1 MTPSSNATA
10 LAKRFEGCKLLAYP
24 DSGGVWTV
32 GYGHTGHEVVEG
44 LLITQEDAERL
55 LEQNLTNAGNWVDRL
70 VSVDINQN
78 QFDALC
84 DFVFNLGAQNLATS
98 SLLRYIN
105 AGDFESANNEFP
117 KWNHCRGQVL
127 AGLTARR
134 AAEQELFNG

>member
-1 MTPSSNATA
+1 M
-10 LAKRFEGCKLLAYP
+10 
-24 DSGGVWTV
+24 D
-32 GYGHTGHEVVEG
+32 
-44 LLITQEDAERL
+44 
-55 LEQNLTNAGNWVDRL
+55 LTNAGNWVTRL
-70 VSVDINQN
+70 VSEYINQN

-105 AGDFESANNEFP
+105 AGDFESASNEFP